1 MVDDKKQDN
10 GNGGDAPEETFEDRR
25 GDFVG
30 VELEHPVEVVATA
43 DSKDLHVVAP
53 EDLFLAVRSVLEQ
66 GYRLLSCLSGYDSG
80 QAIGCFYAFLKPT
93 DTPEGFGE
101 FRLRSEVPKPEDKEE
116 AKEYTP
122 VLPSI
127 VDLCPAADWQEREA
141 YDMYGIRF
149 EGHPD
154 LRRMFL
160 PDDWSGFPMR
170 KDYSEPE
177 QFVAMDD
184 GEDIVLKTQEEG
196 SW

>member
-1 MVDDKKQDN
+1 MATKNKG
-10 GNGGDAPEETFEDRR
+10 GNGDGDAPQETFEDRR
-25 GDFVG
+25 GDFPG
-30 VELEHPVEVVATA
+30 VELEHPVEVVTTE
-43 DSKDLHVVAP
+43 DGVELHIVDP
-53 EDLFLAVRSVLEQ
+53 QDLFLAVRSTLDQ
-66 GYRLLSCLSGYDSG
+66 GYRILSCLSGYDTGS
-80 QAIGCFYAFLKPT
+80 AIGVFYAFVKPAGSRQ
-93 DTPEGFGE
+93 EFGE
-101 FRLRSEVPKPEDKEE
+101 LRLRCQVPKPEDKDE
-116 AKEYTP
+116 ARDCTP

-127 VDLCPAADWQEREA
+127 VDLCTAADWQEREA

-160 PDDWSGFPMR
+160 PQEWSGFPMR